1 MRDMKRKIIITALA
15 ALMGFGLN
23 AQTMPQGTRYDV
35 LPVHRGGII
44 FAGDSITDDCEWNE
58 LFGRDDI
65 LNRGIDGNTS
75 STVLSRVNELTRHRP
90 DKLFLAIGTN
100 DLPRTPLSQVMDNIS
115 KIVETFRKESP
126 ETKIYIQSVL
136 PVGPRPMFMDM
147 GNSDEK
153 NRLIVELNALY
164 KDFCAKNGCTYI
176 DNHSHFL
183 ASDGVNL
190 NPELGCDDLHLMGK
204 GYLVWK
210 KNIEKYVNE

>member
-1 MRDMKRKIIITALA
+1 MTLKSIISVMTLTLGICLSAY
-15 ALMGFGLN
+15 
-23 AQTMPQGTRYDV
+23 AQQSRYDV

-58 LFGRDDI
+58 LFGRTDI

-75 STVLSRVNELTRHRP
+75 ATVLGRVHELTRHHA

-100 DLPRTPLSQVMDNIS
+100 DLPGTPLSTVMENIS
-115 KIVETFRKESP
+115 SIVSTFRAESP

-136 PVGPRPMFMDM
+136 PVGPKPMFMDM
-147 GNSDEK
+147 GNSDVK
-153 NRLIVELNALY
+153 NKAIVELNALY
-164 KDFCAKNGCTYI
+164 KDFCQKNGCTYI
-176 DNHSHFL
+176 DNHSLFL
-183 ASDGVNL
+183 AEDGVNL
-190 NPELGCDDLHLMGK
+190 NPALGCDDLHLMGA

>member
-1 MRDMKRKIIITALA
+1 MIRKTILSVIILTLGICLSAY
-15 ALMGFGLN
+15 
-23 AQTMPQGTRYDV
+23 AQQSRYDV

-58 LFGRDDI
+58 LFGRTDI

-75 STVLSRVNELTRHRP
+75 ATVLGRVHELTRHHAE
-90 DKLFLAIGTN
+90 KLFLAIGTN
-100 DLPRTPLSQVMDNIS
+100 DLPGTPLEKVMENIGA
-115 KIVETFRKESP
+115 IVSAFRAESP

-136 PVGPRPMFMDM
+136 PIGPKPMFMDM
-147 GNSDEK
+147 GNSDEN

-164 KDFCAKNGCTYI
+164 KDYCQKNGCTYI
-176 DNHSHFL
+176 DNHSLFL
-183 ASDGVNL
+183 GPDGVNL
-190 NPELGCDDLHLMGK
+190 NPDLGSDDLHLMGA